1 MTAIGGLAHTEREVS
16 GNAIGWN
23 PIALPEQSERMA
35 FTMPTR
41 QASTTIDFS
50 NPVDYR
56 IFGFDQRGQLQAN
69 LYVPNAGALYS
80 WVTAPNVYAL
90 ADKLEQRWEQPLSDA
105 EWDAIQELLDSQA
118 ETVCETCGGT
128 GADPGAIDPFGEP
141 CPDCSGAVEMLR
153 KAPQTVPA
161 LRGFGRPLTG
171 RTAS

>member
-1 MTAIGGLAHTEREVS
+1 
-16 GNAIGWN
+16 
-23 PIALPEQSERMA
+23 
-35 FTMPTR
+35 MPTP
-41 QASTTIDFS
+41 QASTSVEFS
-50 NPVDYR
+50 NLVDYR
-56 IFGFDQRGQLQAN
+56 IFGFDESGSLRAN
-69 LYVPNAGALYS
+69 LYVPHTGALYS
-80 WVTAPNVYAL
+80 WVSAGDIYQL
-90 ADKLEQRWEQPLSDA
+90 ADELEQRWEQNLSDA
-105 EWDAIQELLDSQA
+105 EWDAIQWLLDSQP